1 MFSYIIIVFQSFIT
15 LIKQFDDTQ
24 GGNQK
29 PYKSK
34 TDILISWFFNLTTTL
49 RVPSEGCLQRPTRLA
64 IYFGFLYLMLIG
76 IYLER
81 KTKKKK
87 LILERLMLYLWA
99 C

>member
-1 MFSYIIIVFQSFIT
+1 MAKRLKIPKGQAETVNP
-15 LIKQFDDTQ
+15 LIRQFGDTK

-29 PYKSK
+29 AYKSK
-34 TDILISWFFNLTTTL
+34 TDFLISWFFNLTTTF

-81 KTKKKK
+81 KTKK
-87 LILERLMLYLWA
+87 RN
-99 C
+99 